1 MNIIRISTPSV
12 SPANWQSPRCSLKKD
27 WFISYYIYTDK
38 SRTKKVVKNMN
49 RFKTYPERYKATKE
63 LLEAE
68 IQKLTKPQETVSDS
82 ATFVPK
88 GTFRSVSEALLDMVE
103 KKRKTCVARHC
114 DNLETKVKRFCQV
127 ADNEGI
133 QLKLQDVSRQ
143 DCLLILDA
151 MVKYYPTFTDKT
163 YNAYIKDVGTLFAD
177 LLYWEYTKY
186 NPFYKMRKRQVVKE
200 LKVVATET
208 QRKLIDRHLKQY
220 HYCFWRFMHIFFHS
234 GAREAELCRMKA
246 SDIHLSERY
255 FIVEIRKGRSK
266 RKEIK
271 AMLPGAY
278 PHWAEIV
285 AENKPYPFSHDFQP
299 GDQPINEDRV
309 NKTWKTFVKDQLKIT
324 NVDFYSLKHLHTDMI
339 ESMADLDLAQTH
351 DDHLE
356 QKTTENIYAVGRKKR
371 KLDKLK
377 QLDIKF

>member
-12 SPANWQSPRCSLKKD
+12 SPKNWLSPKCSLKKD
-27 WFISYYIYTDK
+27 WFISYYIYTDTG
-38 SRTKKVVKNMN
+38 RIKKVVKNMN
-49 RFKTYPERYKATKE
+49 RFKTYPERCKATKE

-68 IQKLTKPQETVSDS
+68 IQKLTKPQDPVATK

-88 GTFRSVSEALLDMVE
+88 GAFKSVKEALLDMVE

-114 DNLETKVKRFCQV
+114 DNLETKATRFCEV
-127 ADNEGI
+127 AKHEKI
-133 QLKLQDVSRQ
+133 ELKMSNISRQ
-143 DCLLILDA
+143 DCLLILEA

-163 YNAYIKDVGTLFAD
+163 YNSYIKDVGTLFAD
-177 LLYWEYTKY
+177 LLYWEYIKY
-186 NPFYKMRKRQVVKE
+186 NPFHKMRKKQVVKE
-200 LKVVATET
+200 LKVVATEA
-208 QRKLIDRHLKQY
+208 QRKQIDHHLKHN

-246 SDIHLSERY
+246 SDIHLKERY

-309 NKTWKTFVKDQLKIT
+309 SKTWKTFVKDQLKMY

-339 ESMADLDLAQTH
+339 ENMADLDLAQAH

-356 QKTTENIYAVGRKKR
+356 QKTTETIYAVGIKKR
-371 KLDKLK
+371 KLEKLK
-377 QLDIKF
+377 QLNIKF